1 MKRALGVV
9 LLLFV
14 AGCGIDF
21 SALDGRIGDSVN
33 LPQAIDVD
41 DRQIDIQLEP

>member
-1 MKRALGVV
+1 MKRVLCVV
-9 LLLFV
+9 LLLVV

-33 LPQAIDVD
+33 SPQVID
-41 DRQIDIQLEP
+41 DRQIDTP

>member
-1 MKRALGVV
+1 MKRMLCVV

-21 SALDGRIGDSVN
+21 SALDGCIGDCVN
-33 LPQAIDVD
+33 LPGGLVD
-41 DRQIDIQLEP
+41 DRQIDVQLEP

>member
-1 MKRALGVV
+1 MKRVLCMV
-9 LLLFV
+9 LLFLV

-33 LPQAIDVD
+33 LPQAID
-41 DRQIDIQLEP
+41 DRQIDIRIDP